1 MAYNGSDQK
10 LIARLGQSAY
20 NLTVRSNSRQAG
32 QGKPSFIEEARRRQI
47 VDTAIRTIATRG
59 FSQTSLAEIARD
71 AGISKGVISYH
82 FEGKRELV
90 EAILS
95 RLLREPAEFIK
106 ERVDACD
113 RPLDKLRAYIQA
125 NFEHMKSNRSHYVA
139 LVDLWGIRTSSDK
152 HHHFDAEAYL
162 PSRGYLSRII
172 ENGQKRGDLKAAP
185 LKTMASVIQA
195 SIDGVMLQWV
205 YDADAI
211 DLDACR
217 EEILGM
223 ISAHLAVSR
232 EERPSGTTGS

>member
-1 MAYNGSDQK
+1 M
-10 LIARLGQSAY
+10 
-20 NLTVRSNSRQAG
+20 RSNSRQPG
-32 QGKPSFIEEARRRQI
+32 QGKPSFIEAARRRQI
-47 VDTAIRTIATRG
+47 VDTAIQTIATRG
-59 FSQTSLAEIARD
+59 YSQTSLAEIARD

-106 ERVDACD
+106 ERVDSCE

-125 NFEHMKSNRSHYVA
+125 NFDYMKSNRSHYVA
-139 LVDLWGIRTSSDK
+139 LVALWGVRTSSDER
-152 HHHFDAEAYL
+152 HEFDAEAYL

-172 ENGQKRGDLKAAP
+172 ENGQESGELRPAP

-217 EEILGM
+217 EEILNM
-223 ISAHLAVSR
+223 ISAHLAVSH
-232 EERPSGTTGS
+232 EGRPVGS